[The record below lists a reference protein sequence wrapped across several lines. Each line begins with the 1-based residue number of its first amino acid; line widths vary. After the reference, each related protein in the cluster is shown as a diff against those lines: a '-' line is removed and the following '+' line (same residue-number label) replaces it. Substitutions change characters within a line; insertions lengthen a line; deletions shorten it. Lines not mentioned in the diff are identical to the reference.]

1 MKPVLWPRNLALLTL
16 LAAFL
21 VLVAGPGIKSG
32 VLPWQAA
39 LLGFAVGALVCGVGV
54 VAMLVALV
62 RQYRSPLVVTA
73 LIAGLAGFL
82 VPASLIADARG
93 VPPIHDISTDLDDPP
108 AFEAIAK
115 LRTKAAYDGPAAAT
129 AQRRAYPEVQPIVLT
144 VPPAEAFR
152 RAAQAST
159 DMGWALVAEDEAAG
173 RIEATATT
181 FLMGYKDDVVIR
193 VRAAEGGSRV
203 DIRSKSRVGEGDF
216 GANAARIRAF
226 TARMQAA
233 R

>member
-1 MKPVLWPRNLALLTL
+1 MMARVLVWAVIIAVIVAGVLFVKREPSARRPLQLAAVVVMVALLARSSVTQGRFVL
-16 LAAFL
+16 L
-21 VLVAGPGIKSG
+21 
-32 VLPWQAA
+32 Q
-39 LLGFAVGALVCGVGV
+39 
-54 VAMLVALV
+54 
-62 RQYRSPLVVTA
+62 
-73 LIAGLAGFL
+73 
-82 VPASLIADARG
+82 
-93 VPPIHDISTDLDDPP
+93 PPIHDISTDLDDPP

-115 LRTKAAYDGPAAAT
+115 IRTKAAYDGPAAAT

-181 FLMGYKDDVVIR
+181 FLVGYKDDIVIR

>member
-1 MKPVLWPRNLALLTL
+1 MMARVLVWAVIIAVIVAGVLFVKREPSARRPLQ
-16 LAAFL
+16 LAA
-21 VLVAGPGIKSG
+21 VV
-32 VLPWQAA
+32 VVAA
-39 LLGFAVGALVCGVGV
+39 LLA
-54 VAMLVALV
+54 
-62 RQYRSPLVVTA
+62 RSSWTQGRFVL
-73 LIAGLAGFL
+73 LQ
-82 VPASLIADARG
+82 
-93 VPPIHDISTDLDDPP
+93 PPIHDISTDLDDPP

-152 RAAQAST
+152 RAAQASA

-181 FLMGYKDDVVIR
+181 FLVGYKDDIVIR

>member
-1 MKPVLWPRNLALLTL
+1 MMARVLVWAVIIAVIVAGVLFVKREPSARRPLQLAAVVVVVALLARSSVTQGR
-16 LAAFL
+16 F
-21 VLVAGPGIKSG
+21 V
-32 VLPWQAA
+32 
-39 LLGFAVGALVCGVGV
+39 
-54 VAMLVALV
+54 ML
-62 RQYRSPLVVTA
+62 Q
-73 LIAGLAGFL
+73 
-82 VPASLIADARG
+82 
-93 VPPIHDISTDLDDPP
+93 PPIHDISTDLDDPP

>member
-1 MKPVLWPRNLALLTL
+1 MMARVLVWAVIIAVIVAGVLFVKREPSARRPLQ
-16 LAAFL
+16 LAA
-21 VLVAGPGIKSG
+21 VV
-32 VLPWQAA
+32 VVAA
-39 LLGFAVGALVCGVGV
+39 LLA
-54 VAMLVALV
+54 
-62 RQYRSPLVVTA
+62 RSSWTQGRFVL
-73 LIAGLAGFL
+73 LQ
-82 VPASLIADARG
+82 
-93 VPPIHDISTDLDDPP
+93 PPIHDISTDLDDPP